1 VTGTGSLSADADAG
15 KGALGMVATGSVPV
29 GFQNTAIGYGALVE
43 TSNPFETAQED
54 LCEALMSEDP
64 DQIKMKAWA
73 LLAAIADIEGDG
85 AK

>member
-1 VTGTGSLSADADAG
+1 VKGTGSLSDDAYAG
-15 KGALGMVATGSVPV
+15 RGAVGMAAAYSTPV
-29 GFQNTAIGYGALVE
+29 GFQNTAIGYGELME

-73 LLAAIADIEGDG
+73 LLAAIAATEG
-85 AK
+85 AS